1 MKTLAYLA
9 TVLAGLLLT
18 TCSPTHSRVATLA
31 LTPSML
37 LDQLA
42 IDVTPAENREFSFT
56 DKQSGYYYATTH
68 ANEQPA
74 WHAGWNIA
82 THRVL
87 HDYELLLDGT
97 PLDRQ
102 SARVRVYPY
111 KLQRTFAA
119 ATEELYLYDNQRVVG
134 IQLTNVNGQ
143 QLTWRPAGDLTTVE
157 ADAPEGLWLIPK
169 EAPTHRIL
177 VAPWQPAAITVQ
189 NGALSTAAASGG
201 FVLVYGHSKDEARA
215 LLGQF
220 RAHHE
225 AWLQQ
230 RRRRMNTLVANTNPI
245 ATNSP
250 QLDKALPWLL
260 LTTDELVTNQ
270 QGWGIYAGL
279 PWFNDYWGRDL
290 FISLPGACL
299 VTGQFETAKKILL
312 SFAKFQNLDPTS
324 KDYGRVPNRAR
335 PDDII
340 YNTTDGTPR
349 FVIEMLDYL
358 RYSGDTA
365 AIREFYPA
373 VKRAAEGSLK
383 YWVDA
388 HGYLTHDDADTWM
401 DAKIKNVTPLSP
413 RGNRANDIQALWY
426 EQLQASAQLADYLH
440 DDASAR
446 QWRAVAAKVK
456 QQFPQDFFDAQ
467 HPHMADRLTATGQ
480 RDFQLRPNQLYAYS
494 LVPDPARR
502 MQLTKLVWQ
511 ELVYPWGVAS
521 LSQHDLDFHP
531 YHENWHYY
539 HKDAAYHNG
548 TVWLWNNGMAMQR
561 MLEENQPD
569 IAYQLFE
576 RMNHQALAEGAVG
589 SLSENA
595 DALPRPGQ
603 TRGKPSG
610 TFLQAWSNAE
620 QLRVW
625 YQYFLGIRPDMLRN
639 EVVVRPCLP
648 SALTDVAF
656 AVAVGAGQLRAHY
669 QTGATSTYSVQ
680 AVGVALTMRF
690 SLPGFEE
697 VAVSLPAG
705 ATLQARHTGATLEV
719 TVVDQH
725 GKTIQQLT
733 RTASPTLQAQ
743 LQKQNIFFEGTH
755 FAVPYLQPNLKS
767 LSTYHEQAI
776 SY

>member
-1 MKTLAYLA
+1 MPHA
-9 TVLAGLLLT
+9 TSTAF
-18 TCSPTHSRVATLA
+18 
-31 LTPSML
+31 

-42 IDVTPAENREFSFT
+42 LDVPPAENRAFSFT

-68 ANEQPA
+68 ANEQSA

-87 HDYELLLDGT
+87 HDYAVQVDGAL
-97 PLDRQ
+97 LDRQ
-102 SARVRVYPY
+102 TARAQVYPY

-119 ATEELYLYDNQRVVG
+119 AQEELYLYDNQPVVSLR
-134 IQLTNVNGQ
+134 LTSAQGN
-143 QLTWRPAGDLTTVE
+143 QLTWRPVGDLTTPDT
-157 ADAPEGLWLIPK
+157 ATPDGLWLIPK
-169 EAPTHRIL
+169 EAPTHRLL
-177 VAPWQPAAITVQ
+177 VAPWFPVPTSVQDDALTVP
-189 NGALSTAAASGG
+189 AASGG
-201 FVLVYGHSKDEARA
+201 FVLVYGHAKENVLA
-215 LLGQF
+215 LLEQF
-220 RAHHE
+220 REHHA

-230 RRRRMNTLVANTNPI
+230 RKQRMNTLVASTNPF
-245 ATNSP
+245 TSNSP

-260 LTTDELVTNQ
+260 LTTDELVTKQ

-299 VTGQFETAKKILL
+299 VTGQFDTAKKILL
-312 SFAKFQNLDPTS
+312 SFAELQNQDPTS

-335 PDDII
+335 PDAII

-349 FVIEMLDYL
+349 FVLEMLDYL

-373 VKRAAEGSLK
+373 VKRAAEGALK

-413 RGNRANDIQALWY
+413 RGNRANDVQALWY
-426 EQLQASAQLADYLH
+426 EQLLASAQLADYLH
-440 DDASAR
+440 DDANAR
-446 QWRAVAAKVK
+446 QWRAVAAQVQ
-456 QQFPQDFFDAQ
+456 QQFPQDFFDAE
-467 HPHMADRLTATGQ
+467 HPYMADRLTSAGQ
-480 RDFQLRPNQLYAYS
+480 RDFQLRPNQLYAYP
-494 LVPDPARR
+494 LVPDPECR

-521 LSQHDLDFHP
+521 LSQHDPDFHP

-569 IAYQLFE
+569 IAYQLFAH
-576 RMNHQALAEGAVG
+576 MNHQALAEGAVG

-595 DALPRPGQ
+595 DALPRPGH

-610 TFLQAWSNAE
+610 AFLQAWSNAE

-639 EVVVRPCLP
+639 EVVVQPRLP

-669 QTGATSTYSVQ
+669 QIGAISTYSVQ
-680 AVGVALTMRF
+680 AVGVTPTLRF

-697 VAVSLPAG
+697 VTMPLPAG
-705 ATLQARHTGATLEV
+705 ATLQVRHTGATLEIALA
-719 TVVDQH
+719 DQQ
-725 GKTIQQLT
+725 GKTIRRFSHT
-733 RTASPTLQAQ
+733 ISPTLQAQ
-743 LQKQNIFFEGTH
+743 LQQQQAFFADTH
-755 FAVPYLQPNLKS
+755 FAVPYLQPDLKS
-767 LSTYHEQAI
+767 LSTYHKQAI

>member
-1 MKTLAYLA
+1 MHLN
-9 TVLAGLLLT
+9 
-18 TCSPTHSRVATLA
+18 
-31 LTPSML
+31 
-37 LDQLA
+37 QLA
-42 IDVTPAENREFSFT
+42 ISVLPTDNREFSFT

-68 ANEQPA
+68 ANEQTA

-87 HDYELLLDGT
+87 HDYELLVDGT
-97 PLDRQ
+97 PLNRQ
-102 SARVRVYPY
+102 TAQVSVLPY
-111 KLQRTFAA
+111 KLRREFGA
-119 ATEELYLYDNQRVVG
+119 ATEELYLYDNQPVVG
-134 IQLTNVNGQ
+134 IQLTDSRGQ
-143 QLTWRPAGDLTTVE
+143 QLTWRPTGDLTTPEE
-157 ADAPEGLWLIPK
+157 ATPEGLWLIPK
-169 EAPTHRIL
+169 EAPTHHLL
-177 VAPWQPAAITVQ
+177 VAPWQPVASTVR
-189 NGALSTAAASGG
+189 NGALSATAASGG
-201 FVLVYGHSKDEARA
+201 FVLVYGRSKEEALT
-215 LLGQF
+215 LLRQF
-220 RAHHE
+220 REHHD

-230 RRRRMNTLVANTNPI
+230 RQQRMNMLIAKTNPI
-245 ATNSP
+245 RSNSP
-250 QLDKALPWLL
+250 QLNQALPWLL
-260 LTTDELVTNQ
+260 LTTDELVTQQ

-299 VTGQFETAKKILL
+299 VTGQFATAKKILL
-312 SFAKFQNLDPTS
+312 SFAKLQNLDPTS

-335 PDDII
+335 PEDII

-349 FVIEMLDYL
+349 FVMEMLDYVH
-358 RYSGDTA
+358 YSGDTA
-365 AIREFYPA
+365 AIHEFYPA

-383 YWVDA
+383 YWTDA
-388 HGYLTHDDADTWM
+388 NGYLTHDDADTWM

-426 EQLQASAQLADYLH
+426 EQLMASAQLADYLH
-440 DDASAR
+440 DDASAH
-446 QWRAVAAKVK
+446 QWRAVAEQV
-456 QQFPQDFFDAQ
+456 QQHFPQDFFDAE
-467 HPHMADRLTATGQ
+467 HPYMADRLTATGQ
-480 RDFQLRPNQLYAYS
+480 RDFQLRPNQLYAYN
-494 LVPDPARR
+494 LVLDPERR

-521 LSQHDLDFHP
+521 LSQHDPDFHP

-561 MLEENQPD
+561 MLEQNQPN
-569 IAYQLFE
+569 IAYQLFAN
-576 RMNHQALAEGAVG
+576 MNHQALVEGAVG

-595 DALPRPGQ
+595 DALPRPGH
-603 TRGKPSG
+603 TRGKLSG

-625 YQYFLGIRPDMLRN
+625 YQYFLGIRPNMLRN
-639 EVVVRPCLP
+639 EVSIRPCLP
-648 SALTDVAF
+648 TALTDVSF

-669 QTGATSTYSVQ
+669 QTGATSTYTIQ
-680 AVGVALTMRF
+680 AMGVAPTVRF

-697 VAVSLPAG
+697 LAVLLP
-705 ATLQARHTGATLEV
+705 TGATLEV
-719 TVVDQH
+719 RHTGAQLAITVVDQQSH
-725 GKTIQQLT
+725 TVQQLT
-733 RTASPTLQAQ
+733 QAASPTLQVQ
-743 LQKQNIFFEGTH
+743 LRHQQEFFANTH